1 MNAECIVVV
10 VVVVVVLVVECT
22 IRLALGFSRLEG

>member
-10 VVVVVVLVVECT
+10 LVLVLVVECT